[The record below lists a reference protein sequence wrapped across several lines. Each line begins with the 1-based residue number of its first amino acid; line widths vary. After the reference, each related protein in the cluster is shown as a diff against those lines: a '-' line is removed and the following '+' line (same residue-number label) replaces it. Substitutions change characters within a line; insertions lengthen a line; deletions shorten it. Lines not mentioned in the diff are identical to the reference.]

1 MYLKQG
7 NILLIELCMRK
18 IILLGICFLV
28 CNCVFAQGVK
38 FDTLSLEQA
47 LTRAQA
53 EGKLVFVD
61 VTASWCGPCQLML
74 EEVLNKKE
82 VGEFCNEQFV
92 CIQMDIDKLE
102 GKDFKKKYGVKS
114 IPAFFIL
121 QKDGVVRHRLQG
133 SRNPEDFLA
142 WAKRGVNETSSLF
155 FLNSLLGR
163 KQEMNLQNMVDYYL
177 VLKDIRKLHEAD
189 SVREVLFG
197 QVPFEKLID
206 KECWPLFNGDAYGGK
221 YFEFVVKHGDK
232 FRQKQGKDRIDD
244 YLVQGYK
251 REIQRLMYECQA
263 SPEAFSLIDQIK
275 TVLSDS
281 GRNIISEEDKVKIVL
296 TWAEEVKA
304 FLENDISGMVEGMQE
319 LVELKEWRD
328 CLWHAMKYV
337 GLNGKDED
345 KERMGQFT
353 SKMLFEFSNTPVEQ
367 WDFYQKFRFLGFPI
381 SCNEQF
387 WINALEQMEEKNKP
401 LLLEC
406 VKGNDAYFITRNWAW
421 DLPER
426 VNYLDSLC
434 VSVRI
439 DMDDPDVAFLKERFE
454 ITNYPAYFLLDK
466 EGKVRYSWEG
476 MIEEDQAFR
485 DSLRKGLK
493 GI

>member
-1 MYLKQG
+1 MKKSM
-7 NILLIELCMRK
+7 LLVIS
-18 IILLGICFLV
+18 LLTC
-28 CNCVFAQGVK
+28 CSVFAQSVK
-38 FDTLSLEQA
+38 FDTLSLDQA
-47 LTRAQA
+47 LSRARA
-53 EGKLVFVD
+53 EGKFVFVD
-61 VTASWCGPCQLML
+61 VTAAWCGPCQLML
-74 EEVLNKKE
+74 EEVLSRKD
-82 VGEFCNEQFV
+82 VGEYCNKQFI

-102 GKDFKKKYGVKS
+102 GKDFKKKYGVNS
-114 IPAFFIL
+114 IPTFFIL
-121 QKDGVVRHRLQG
+121 QEDGTVRHRLRG
-133 SRNPEDFLA
+133 ARRPEDFLA

-155 FLNSLLGR
+155 FLNGLLER
-163 KQEMNLQNMVDYYL
+163 KQKMSLQNRVDYYM
-177 VLKDIRKLHEAD
+177 VLKDIRKLDDAD
-189 SVREVLFG
+189 SLRAVLFE
-197 QVPFEKLID
+197 QTPFEKLTD
-206 KECWPLFNGDAYGGK
+206 KECWPLFSEEVYGSP
-221 YFEFVVKHGDK
+221 YFEYVVKHEDK
-232 FRQKQGKDRIDD
+232 FREKQGKERVDD

-251 REIQRLMYECQA
+251 QELQRLMYDCQA
-263 SPEAFSLIDQIK
+263 SPEAFDLIKQITMAVSTPDR
-275 TVLSDS
+275 TVIS
-281 GRNIISEEDKVKIVL
+281 GEDKVKVVL
-296 TWAEEVKA
+296 AWAKEVKA
-304 FLENDISGMVEGMQE
+304 FLENDIPGMVEGMQE

-328 CLWHAMKYV
+328 CLWHAMQYV

-353 SKMLFEFSNTPVEQ
+353 SKMLFEFAKTPVEQ
-367 WDFYQKFRFLGFPI
+367 WDFYQKFRYLGFPI
-381 SCNEQF
+381 SCNGKF
-387 WINALEQMEEKNKP
+387 WSDALERVKEKNKP

-406 VKGNDAYFITRNWAW
+406 VRGSDAYFIMRNWAW

-485 DSLRKGLK
+485 DSLRKGLE